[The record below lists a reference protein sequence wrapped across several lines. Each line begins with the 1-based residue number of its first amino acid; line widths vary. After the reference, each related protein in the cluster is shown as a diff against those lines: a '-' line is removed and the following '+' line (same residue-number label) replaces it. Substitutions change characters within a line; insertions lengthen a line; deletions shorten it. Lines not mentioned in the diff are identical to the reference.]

1 MISTYA
7 GHDAGAE
14 NMKDHFTCG
23 DHSSGPGVWRLERAG
38 SVRSVKNIMDTESTI
53 LYFQLPIHTPSNST
67 SCCSTTPRITSAH

>member
-23 DHSSGPGVWRLERAG
+23 DHSSGVLDLECGDWRGRGLFAR
-38 SVRSVKNIMDTESTI
+38 
-53 LYFQLPIHTPSNST
+53 
-67 SCCSTTPRITSAH
+67 